1 MKKFLMTCIWF
12 HLLGTMAVLSCVAI
26 SLVTTE
32 PTIYEPDSVL
42 LAIVIY
48 QVFQLVIDVIF
59 IGREMQRN
67 EKPTN
72 RG

>member
-1 MKKFLMTCIWF
+1 MKKYLMACVWF

-26 SLVTTE
+26 ALVTTE

-42 LAIVIY
+42 LAMVIY
-48 QVFQLVIDVIF
+48 QVFQLVVDVIL
-59 IGREMQRN
+59 IGREMHRN